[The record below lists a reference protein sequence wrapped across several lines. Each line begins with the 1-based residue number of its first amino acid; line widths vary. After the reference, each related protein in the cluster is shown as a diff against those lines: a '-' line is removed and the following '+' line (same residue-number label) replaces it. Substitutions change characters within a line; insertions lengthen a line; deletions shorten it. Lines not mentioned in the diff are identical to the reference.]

1 MGAPPPIT
9 PQLRMYAETV
19 SEKKHFRF
27 SFALL
32 CGLALCCSVM
42 YVTSDGEEFV
52 HEVIKGHDAGSSVG
66 STDVLKAGQI
76 YTETPDGRMRLMDY
90 FNNVEKEISDE
101 VANRKADIASVR
113 AQMARD
119 FAFNAA
125 ARAKLKKDM
134 LHKMAVYAA
143 KAKKELDDAMERT
156 QKHFARM
163 AALENKR
170 YKSTLKRDKTT
181 LKMAADDKKEA
192 AHNLRVAVTAWQ
204 KATNSWAASTN
215 ARIDTMNKHVAA
227 NAAQI
232 KENAKKAR
240 KDLEN
245 AMHSWDKKIANFRS
259 DAKKGRSKL
268 AASFAAQDKA
278 QRAWANNKIK
288 TLVAN
293 TAAQFNDVENKMAKN
308 RHEVDMAIMHAAKR
322 FAAALNAAKALEDK
336 RYAQTVANI
345 AAAKKEAIDRVD
357 AAKKEFKVRILQL
370 SSVVKEQVTK
380 VNNRIDQTA
389 AVVRSDAAAQAK
401 VNSNV
406 NAELGRM
413 IKLGNKRYAQHLKND
428 AELHRLIAKDKAE
441 TDAKM
446 NKMAEAFNAA
456 LAGVRKQLA
465 KDRAHAEHA
474 LKKATSGV
482 WSALWKNQ
490 MEQAKKNGDMAA
502 ATRRMKLDAMDAVRK
517 TKATFIKKIKKLGKK
532 VAKNDQIADKK
543 IEKLTG
549 IVKANEAKSA
559 KGRQMIA
566 ALEESNKSELK
577 TAIRKAINTGEQ
589 RAQLVEKRGA
599 KMDKDVRTIINYKLS
614 AEITKLRSETNASV
628 EALALQSKGARAEM
642 KKEMLYAI
650 RSAAQVARSD
660 LKIAIRER
668 VAKMSAFQK
677 KSAAS
682 HAKSALAR
690 KAMKARIARNAKSVS
705 HMIRDAVATDARAR
719 LALQAETAKAIKKT
733 NMRVDAYAARMRTQA
748 KKARAQIK
756 ATATATINK
765 VKAEQARTAK
775 AVAKASAKDA
785 ARQKA
790 ALKFAAQSLSLAE
803 KEASAKFGK
812 AYMHLAANR
821 AHFDK
826 ALGAATAGLNDALA
840 KQAALADSRFSK
852 TVKDL
857 SAARRQA
864 TSQVQQLRKNF
875 ATQMATVT
883 AHVKNVETRLVGEI
897 AVVSGEV
904 ISDKANLIRVNR
916 RVTAELKR
924 IVKVSDTRF
933 SSSKRARGKL
943 KMLMDENKAAASAE
957 VKSLAMNLKHKLS
970 KARGRN
976 ARNRR
981 EMAKDLSKATKHLY
995 ERMSNMQKR
1004 QHAAS
1009 SALSKATAAHSIASA
1024 NALKRAKRA
1033 FASKI
1038 SMLTNTVAANAKRA
1052 ENNLQ
1057 RVTGVV
1063 HSIAKAAKADRRLI
1077 KDQISALEA
1086 DLNKSVVRA
1095 IAIGEARAK
1104 AVEQRLNAH
1113 LKKTKRYLQTEL
1125 SEGID
1130 RAADNVFKI
1139 VNGKRQKVADNY
1151 LSLKAYAVAT
1161 ADKVVDYRKKGKNG
1175 RNLSSIG
1182 DLLQTVGALGAV
1194 RPPKAE
1200 GLGMGGDKTPTIFT
1214 GKNIKV
1220 GGQVAAING
1229 LVNEYST
1236 SCAQVRARWPMG
1248 LGKYLLDKLEQSML
1262 AKGVLQVDKVPGKAG
1277 NFVYMNGRSVG
1288 LSNKLNDFA
1297 KLAARM
1303 SVYESVLAKLTAKLS
1318 VPHKPAK
1325 FYAKAPEWQGK

>member
-1 MGAPPPIT
+1 
-9 PQLRMYAETV
+9 
-19 SEKKHFRF
+19 
-27 SFALL
+27 
-32 CGLALCCSVM
+32 
-42 YVTSDGEEFV
+42 
-52 HEVIKGHDAGSSVG
+52 
-66 STDVLKAGQI
+66 
-76 YTETPDGRMRLMDY
+76 MRLMDY

-232 KENAKKAR
+232 KENA
-240 KDLEN
+240 
-245 AMHSWDKKIANFRS
+245 NFRR
-259 DAKKGRSKL
+259 DAKAGRSKL

-345 AAAKKEAIDRVD
+345 AAAKKEAIDRVS

-406 NAELGRM
+406 NAELARM

-428 AELHRLIAKDKAE
+428 AELRRLIAKDKAE

-474 LKKATSGV
+474 LKKATGGV

-517 TKATFIKKIKKLGKK
+517 TKAMFIKKIKKLGKK
-532 VAKNDQIADKK
+532 VAKNDAAADKK

-599 KMDKDVRTIINYKLS
+599 KMDKD
-614 AEITKLRSETNASV
+614 A
-628 EALALQSKGARAEM
+628 
-642 KKEMLYAI
+642 
-650 RSAAQVARSD
+650 
-660 LKIAIRER
+660 
-668 VAKMSAFQK
+668 
-677 KSAAS
+677 
-682 HAKSALAR
+682 
-690 KAMKARIARNAKSVS
+690 
-705 HMIRDAVATDARAR
+705 
-719 LALQAETAKAIKKT
+719 
-733 NMRVDAYAARMRTQA
+733 
-748 KKARAQIK
+748 
-756 ATATATINK
+756 
-765 VKAEQARTAK
+765 
-775 AVAKASAKDA
+775 
-785 ARQKA
+785 
-790 ALKFAAQSLSLAE
+790 
-803 KEASAKFGK
+803 
-812 AYMHLAANR
+812 
-821 AHFDK
+821 
-826 ALGAATAGLNDALA
+826 
-840 KQAALADSRFSK
+840 
-852 TVKDL
+852 
-857 SAARRQA
+857 
-864 TSQVQQLRKNF
+864 
-875 ATQMATVT
+875 
-883 AHVKNVETRLVGEI
+883 
-897 AVVSGEV
+897 
-904 ISDKANLIRVNR
+904 
-916 RVTAELKR
+916 
-924 IVKVSDTRF
+924 
-933 SSSKRARGKL
+933 
-943 KMLMDENKAAASAE
+943 
-957 VKSLAMNLKHKLS
+957 
-970 KARGRN
+970 
-976 ARNRR
+976 
-981 EMAKDLSKATKHLY
+981 
-995 ERMSNMQKR
+995 
-1004 QHAAS
+1004 
-1009 SALSKATAAHSIASA
+1009 
-1024 NALKRAKRA
+1024 
-1033 FASKI
+1033 
-1038 SMLTNTVAANAKRA
+1038 
-1052 ENNLQ
+1052 
-1057 RVTGVV
+1057 
-1063 HSIAKAAKADRRLI
+1063 
-1077 KDQISALEA
+1077 
-1086 DLNKSVVRA
+1086 
-1095 IAIGEARAK
+1095 
-1104 AVEQRLNAH
+1104 
-1113 LKKTKRYLQTEL
+1113 
-1125 SEGID
+1125 
-1130 RAADNVFKI
+1130 
-1139 VNGKRQKVADNY
+1139 
-1151 LSLKAYAVAT
+1151 
-1161 ADKVVDYRKKGKNG
+1161 
-1175 RNLSSIG
+1175 
-1182 DLLQTVGALGAV
+1182 
-1194 RPPKAE
+1194 
-1200 GLGMGGDKTPTIFT
+1200 
-1214 GKNIKV
+1214 
-1220 GGQVAAING
+1220 
-1229 LVNEYST
+1229 
-1236 SCAQVRARWPMG
+1236 
-1248 LGKYLLDKLEQSML
+1248 
-1262 AKGVLQVDKVPGKAG
+1262 
-1277 NFVYMNGRSVG
+1277 
-1288 LSNKLNDFA
+1288 
-1297 KLAARM
+1297 
-1303 SVYESVLAKLTAKLS
+1303 
-1318 VPHKPAK
+1318 
-1325 FYAKAPEWQGK
+1325 